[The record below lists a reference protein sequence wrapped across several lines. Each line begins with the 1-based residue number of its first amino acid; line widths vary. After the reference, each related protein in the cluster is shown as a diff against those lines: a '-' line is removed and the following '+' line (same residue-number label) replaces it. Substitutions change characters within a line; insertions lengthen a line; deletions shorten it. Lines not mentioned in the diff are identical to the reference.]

1 MSLTAL
7 FGLALGTAAMT
18 IVLSAFAGLE
28 ELISE
33 QFEDANADLKLSPVD
48 GPYLNIDHSDSLFLS
63 GLKSNFSDTKIFP
76 IYKKRV
82 LLTYGNNQHIAYL
95 LVFRK
100 LIMMLIKYKITSS
113 LRQIPVST
121 LAAIS

>member
-33 QFEDANADLKLSPVD
+33 QFEDANADLKLSPVH
-48 GPYLNIDHSDSLFLS
+48 GPHLKLN
-63 GLKSNFSDTKIFP
+63 
-76 IYKKRV
+76 
-82 LLTYGNNQHIAYL
+82 AY
-95 LVFRK
+95 
-100 LIMMLIKYKITSS
+100 
-113 LRQIPVST
+113 
-121 LAAIS
+121 